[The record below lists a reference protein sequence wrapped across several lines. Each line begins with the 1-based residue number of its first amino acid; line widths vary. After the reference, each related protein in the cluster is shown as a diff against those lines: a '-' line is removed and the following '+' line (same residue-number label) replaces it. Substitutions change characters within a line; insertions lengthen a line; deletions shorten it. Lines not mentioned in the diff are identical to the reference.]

1 MRICLD
7 TVAVVGN
14 TRRRFAK
21 THQPSQ
27 GFCDSVTWYAYCV
40 YIKFKHKKNSKTYK
54 NEKNIYKRYKNI

>member
-1 MRICLD
+1 MYNIVRICPV

-27 GFCDSVTWYAYCV
+27 SFCDNITWYAFCV
-40 YIKFKHKKNSKTYK
+40 YRKITHKNNTKTYK
-54 NEKNIYKRYKNI
+54 NEKNI